1 MQLEDSLELP
11 GREEADAGR
20 PPRAAGGKAE
30 PWEEPGPP
38 LVETEGKALR
48 QAQRPPGAALGQDL
62 V

>member
-30 PWEEPGPP
+30 P
-38 LVETEGKALR
+38 
-48 QAQRPPGAALGQDL
+48 
-62 V
+62 